1 MKNKNITEKQC
12 SKRFKIIIFTLT
24 ACLIAFAFIH
34 SLMPADIS
42 GEESESVMNFFQIIF
57 NSLGFS
63 AELTDHIVRKVAH
76 FTEYTAI
83 GSMLMC
89 CAYSFNR
96 FKPYKYYIYMLFAGL
111 AAAVCDETIQL
122 NVVGRSGQI
131 VDVLIDFSGIITGTL
146 IMLLAFTIYKR
157 IRRIN
162 GGR

>member
-1 MKNKNITEKQC
+1 MKNKNITENQC
-12 SKRFKIIIFTLT
+12 TKRFKIIMFVLT
-24 ACLIAFAFIH
+24 FCLIAFAFIH
-34 SLMPADIS
+34 SSMPADIS
-42 GEESESVMNFFQIIF
+42 GEESESVMLFLQGIFDFF
-57 NSLGFS
+57 GFS
-63 AELTDHIVRKVAH
+63 AELTDHIVRKAAH

-96 FKPYKYYIYMLFAGL
+96 FRPYKYYVYMLFAGL
-111 AAAVCDETIQL
+111 ATAVCDETIQL

-131 VDVLIDFSGIITGTL
+131 VDVLIDFSGVITGTL

-157 IRRIN
+157 IRKIN